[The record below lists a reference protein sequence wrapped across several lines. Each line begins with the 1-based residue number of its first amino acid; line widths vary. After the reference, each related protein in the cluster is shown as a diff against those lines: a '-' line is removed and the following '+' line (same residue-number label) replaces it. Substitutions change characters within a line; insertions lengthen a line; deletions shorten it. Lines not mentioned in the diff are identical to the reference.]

1 MLSTVNRLIA
11 LFQNSFKELKIEI
24 PDSKVENL
32 SFLVHSAMTGQNRN
46 FHTPE
51 HIFQICDGMKPV
63 QILAGLFH
71 DIVYYQIDQGFPK
84 VLKDTL
90 SEFVDTDEN
99 DVLVKK
105 KIKDENVKMVLE
117 VFGFEPGQ
125 KLSIMNGMNEFLSAL
140 SAVKQLENILPKK
153 YLLAISSCIEGTIPF
168 RKESDKDKNCFEKLN
183 ERIVKINQRE
193 KYNLSTEEILE
204 ILQMSVEMGNKD
216 VENFAYEDVAKFLD
230 CTWELLPETNP
241 ILWAHSIYSIKHYR
255 SALMKMELF
264 MENVDPSSIFHQF
277 SGFPDDDKF
286 IKMSTQAKRNVSI
299 AREYLGVKLLS
310 ISIIEALADSTGGDA
325 PISMFLGDVGKPG
338 YNVEGRADYYLTEI
352 PLQENVKY
360 NYIILSL
367 LETERSSKNIFDM
380 RNSPFS
386 SFIYKKLGKEK
397 CEKNLGLAKMMF
409 KGEISPEN
417 FLEKIEDGIV
427 SVYAKACSEI
437 AIIRKEK
444 LKAFF

>member
-11 LFQNSFKELKIEI
+11 LFQDSLKELGIEI
-24 PDSKVENL
+24 QDSKVEKL
-32 SFLVHSAMTGQNRN
+32 AFLVHSAMTGQNRN

-51 HIFQICDGMKPV
+51 HVFQICDGMKPV

-71 DIVYYQIDQGFPK
+71 DIVYYQIDQGFPV

-90 SEFVDTDEN
+90 TEFVDADEREI
-99 DVLVKK
+99 LIKK

-117 VFGFEPGQ
+117 VFGFEYGQ
-125 KLSIMNGMNEFLSAL
+125 RLSVMNGMNEFLSAL
-140 SAVKQLENILPKK
+140 SAVKQLENILPQKH
-153 YLLAISSCIEGTIPF
+153 LLAISACIEGTIPF
-168 RKESDKDKNCFEKLN
+168 RKKSDGDKSCFEKLN
-183 ERIVKINQRE
+183 ERIIVVNQ
-193 KYNLSTEEILE
+193 KYKFNLSDEEISE

-241 ILWAHSIYSIKHYR
+241 ILWAHSIYSIKNYR

-264 MENVDPSSIFHQF
+264 MENVDPLSIFHNY
-277 SGFPDDDKF
+277 SGFPDDEKF
-286 IKMSTQAKRNVSI
+286 GKMSNQAMRNVSI

-310 ISIIEALADSTGGDA
+310 TGIIEALASSTGGDA
-325 PISMFLGDVGKPG
+325 PISMFLGDVKQFG
-338 YNVEGRADYYLTEI
+338 YNDEGRAEHYLPEAL
-352 PLQENVKY
+352 LQENLKY
-360 NYIILSL
+360 NYIVLSL
-367 LETERSSKNIFDM
+367 LETERPSENIFDM

-397 CEKNLGLAKMMF
+397 CEKNLNLAKLMF
-409 KGEISPEN
+409 KGDINPEN
-417 FLEKIEDGIV
+417 FLEKIEAEIV
-427 SVYAKACSEI
+427 TAFAKSCSEI
-437 AIIRKEK
+437 AITRKEK